1 MYLGVCQ
8 CKGIHFTEEWVG
20 LLQISHF
27 LDDGFDSLV
36 KLSLVV
42 FKQSVIYKTC
52 ATDGLVYQ
60 DSLFLVRQ
68 KSVFERTSHIVTAF
82 GFFGYTLNIGY
93 FIEIIKKT
101 KIRYAIHPPPKG
113 RGLLAKFIKDGS
125 NTKFLDFVYLSFTVI
140 IISLSLY
147 FSSIIEAGSE

>member
-1 MYLGVCQ
+1 MHLGVGQ
-8 CKGIHFTEEWVG
+8 CKGIHFAEEWVG
-20 LLQISHF
+20 LLQISRL

-36 KLSLVV
+36 KLRLVV
-42 FKQSVIYKTC
+42 LKQSVIYKTC

-101 KIRYAIHPPPKG
+101 KIRGDFSLNLLKYSIFINDRQEHHEIFSFVDELPK
-113 RGLLAKFIKDGS
+113 
-125 NTKFLDFVYLSFTVI
+125 YEI
-140 IISLSLY
+140 IISD
-147 FSSIIEAGSE
+147 F